1 MGKVDKSSNGTDKS
15 VKSGK
20 DANALTQILNGE
32 FLTKSFV
39 LNNLPYI
46 FFILLLLIVFV
57 AKGYYVKQL
66 NDEIEINERE
76 LNQNAADFTVVK
88 TKLEEETKRYKLVE
102 KLQERELKES
112 LNATKV
118 IRIKKWLN
126 EQE

>member
-1 MGKVDKSSNGTDKS
+1 MGKNKHTEKGTQK
-15 VKSGK
+15 VVGK
-20 DANALTQILNGE
+20 GRDSNALTQILNGE

-66 NDEIEINERE
+66 NTDIRNNQSE
-76 LNQNAADFTVVK
+76 LNQNAADYIDFK
-88 TKLEEETKRYKLVE
+88 TQLESETRRYKLVE
-102 KLQERELKES
+102 RLKERELKES

-118 IRIKKWLN
+118 IRINKN
-126 EQE
+126 EQ

>member
-1 MGKVDKSSNGTDKS
+1 MGKVDKSSSGTDKS

-20 DANALTQILNGE
+20 DVNALTQILNGE

-57 AKGYYVKQL
+57 AKGYYVKQI

-76 LNQNAADFTVVK
+76 LNQNAAGFIEAK

-118 IRIKKWLN
+118 IRIKK
-126 EQE
+126 

>member
-1 MGKVDKSSNGTDKS
+1 MGKVDKSSSGTDKS

-20 DANALTQILNGE
+20 DVNALTQILNGE

-46 FFILLLLIVFV
+46 FFIILLLIVFV

-66 NDEIEINERE
+66 NDEIKINEIE
-76 LNQNAADFTVVK
+76 LNQNAAEFIESK

-102 KLQERELKES
+102 KLQELELKES

-118 IRIKKWLN
+118 IRIKK
-126 EQE
+126 